1 MRRVECGKCG
11 AAMQERHAKLIRLIL
26 NNSNDYLSANKIAN
40 YLNVSNRTVRSDIKY
55 INSELVKELI
65 VSVKG
70 RGYKMNR
77 TIYSVEQ
84 LAEIVT
90 AYTNKE
96 SEILLKIG
104 YQLLMHQQP
113 MTVDQLEND
122 FDLTKSEVNDYL
134 NRIQSWCTS
143 FDINV
148 NITKK
153 KGITV
158 NGNEMNIR
166 NAILHLNQLSTKH
179 QTVEQFILNEIPEAH
194 IQMIFQ
200 IIKNNLSDYQIQ
212 TSDIRIRQL
221 LIHLI
226 IIFKRNNDND
236 ASWVVDEESQIIA
249 QHCIDE
255 INRKLAYGLSDETA
269 KLFSFFISYYFN
281 KYDLGL
287 EKVFV
292 KSYIDRMIYQMEK
305 SVGVNFTK
313 DKALRDNV
321 YSHFSRTY
329 LRIAKNVY
337 INNPLTEDIKKHYP
351 FVFNTLYETVNH
363 LSKDAKINLVEDEI
377 AFLAL
382 HFQSSIDRNEK
393 NCFNIV
399 ITCYYGL
406 GISSLLEAK
415 IANLD
420 DRIHVVDTLK
430 LENVSQYDF
439 SGVDALITTHFIDKF
454 QVPDTLQVMEV
465 SPLFSNEDANKIQSF
480 IRHKQNPVLNQDE
493 LAAIQ
498 FDVHSDKQELTEASY
513 VFEQAQIIFGDNHS
527 VSEKYIQSAL
537 EREKFSSTFI
547 GNGISIPHGDPEK
560 VLKSHVVIFKNM
572 QGFGWKQNRAKLV
585 FFLAIAEQDIPAMK
599 KIIHTIANLTEND
612 VDQLLVLEDQI
623 LRDKV
628 IQLVKE

>member
-1 MRRVECGKCG
+1 
-11 AAMQERHAKLIRLIL
+11 MQERHAKLIRLIL
-26 NNSNDYLSANKIAN
+26 NNSNDYLSANEIAN

-77 TIYSVEQ
+77 TLYSVEQ

-122 FDLTKSEVNDYL
+122 FALTRSEVNDYL
-134 NRIQSWCTS
+134 KRIQSWCTS

-148 NITKK
+148 NISKK

-393 NCFNIV
+393 NRFNIV

-420 DRIHVVDTLK
+420 DRIHVIDTLK

>member
-1 MRRVECGKCG
+1 
-11 AAMQERHAKLIRLIL
+11 MQERHAKLIRLIL
-26 NNSNDYLSANKIAN
+26 NNSNDYLSANEIAN

-77 TIYSVEQ
+77 TLYSVEQ

-122 FDLTKSEVNDYL
+122 FGLTRSEVNDYL
-134 NRIQSWCTS
+134 KRIQSWCTS

-148 NITKK
+148 NISKK

-351 FVFNTLYETVNH
+351 FVFNALYETVNH

-393 NCFNIV
+393 NRFNIV

-420 DRIHVVDTLK
+420 DRIHVIDTLK

-439 SGVDALITTHFIDKF
+439 SGVDALITTHFIDKL

>member
-1 MRRVECGKCG
+1 
-11 AAMQERHAKLIRLIL
+11 MQERHAKLIRLIL
-26 NNSNDYLSANKIAN
+26 NNSNDYLSANEIAN

-77 TIYSVEQ
+77 TLYSVEQ

-104 YQLLMHQQP
+104 CQLLMHQQP

-148 NITKK
+148 NISKK

-226 IIFKRNNDND
+226 IIFKRNNGND

-255 INRKLAYGLSDETA
+255 INRKLAYSLSDETA

-363 LSKDAKINLVEDEI
+363 LSEDAKINLVEDEI

-393 NCFNIV
+393 NRFNIV

-420 DRIHVVDTLK
+420 DRIHVIDTLK

-513 VFEQAQIIFGDNHS
+513 VFEQAQIILGENHS

>member
-1 MRRVECGKCG
+1 
-11 AAMQERHAKLIRLIL
+11 MQERHAKLIRLIL
-26 NNSNDYLSANKIAN
+26 NNSNDYLSANEIAN

-77 TIYSVEQ
+77 TLYSVEQ

-122 FDLTKSEVNDYL
+122 FGLTRSEVNDYL
-134 NRIQSWCTS
+134 KRIQSWCTS

-148 NITKK
+148 NISKK

-363 LSKDAKINLVEDEI
+363 LSKDSKINLVEDEI

-393 NCFNIV
+393 NRFNIV

-420 DRIHVVDTLK
+420 DRIHVIDTLK

-439 SGVDALITTHFIDKF
+439 SGVDALITTHFIDKL

>member
-1 MRRVECGKCG
+1 
-11 AAMQERHAKLIRLIL
+11 MQERHAKLIRLIL

-134 NRIQSWCTS
+134 NRIQSWCAS

-393 NCFNIV
+393 NCFNII

>member
-1 MRRVECGKCG
+1 
-11 AAMQERHAKLIRLIL
+11 MQERHAKLIRLIL
-26 NNSNDYLSANKIAN
+26 NNNNDYLSANEIAN

-55 INSELVKELI
+55 INSELVEELI

-77 TIYSVEQ
+77 TLYSVEQ

-90 AYTNKE
+90 AFTNKE
-96 SEILLKIG
+96 SEILLKLG

-113 MTVDQLEND
+113 MTIDQLEND

-143 FDINV
+143 FDISV

-166 NAILHLNQLSTKH
+166 NAILHLNQLSTKD

-200 IIKNNLSDYQIQ
+200 IIKSNLSDYQIQ

-226 IIFKRNNDND
+226 IIFKRNNDDD
-236 ASWVVDEESQIIA
+236 ASWVIDEESQIIA

-255 INRKLAYGLSDETA
+255 INQKLAYGLSDETA

-393 NCFNIV
+393 NRFNIV

-420 DRIHVVDTLK
+420 DRIHVIDTLK

-439 SGVDALITTHFIDKF
+439 SGVDALITTHFIDKS

-513 VFEQAQIIFGDNHS
+513 VFEQAQIIFRDKHS
-527 VSEKYIQSAL
+527 VTEKYIQSAL

-547 GNGISIPHGDPEK
+547 GKGISIPHGDPEK

-623 LRDKV
+623 LKDKV

>member
-1 MRRVECGKCG
+1 
-11 AAMQERHAKLIRLIL
+11 MQERHAKLIRLIL
-26 NNSNDYLSANKIAN
+26 NNNNDYLSANEIAN

-55 INSELVKELI
+55 INSELVEELI

-77 TIYSVEQ
+77 TLYSVEQ

-90 AYTNKE
+90 AFTNKE
-96 SEILLKIG
+96 SEILLKLG

-113 MTVDQLEND
+113 MTIDQLEND

-143 FDINV
+143 FDISV

-166 NAILHLNQLSTKH
+166 NAILHLNQLSTKD

-200 IIKNNLSDYQIQ
+200 IIKSNLSDYQIQ

-226 IIFKRNNDND
+226 IIFKRNNDDD
-236 ASWVVDEESQIIA
+236 ASWVIDEESQIIA

-255 INRKLAYGLSDETA
+255 INQKLAYGLSDETA

-305 SVGVNFTK
+305 SVGVNFTQ

-393 NCFNIV
+393 NRFNIV

-420 DRIHVVDTLK
+420 DRIYVIDTLK
-430 LENVSQYDF
+430 LEDVSQYDF
-439 SGVDALITTHFIDKF
+439 SGVDALITTYFIDKS

-513 VFEQAQIIFGDNHS
+513 VFEQAQIIFRDNHS
-527 VSEKYIQSAL
+527 VTEKYIQSAL

-547 GNGISIPHGDPEK
+547 GKGISIPHGDPEK

-623 LRDKV
+623 LKDKV

>member
-1 MRRVECGKCG
+1 
-11 AAMQERHAKLIRLIL
+11 MQERHAKLIRLIL
-26 NNSNDYLSANKIAN
+26 NNSNDYLSANEIAN

-77 TIYSVEQ
+77 TLYSVEQ

-122 FDLTKSEVNDYL
+122 FGLTRSEVNDYL
-134 NRIQSWCTS
+134 KRIQSWCTS

-148 NITKK
+148 NISKK

-393 NCFNIV
+393 NRFNIV

-406 GISSLLEAK
+406 GISSLLEVK

-420 DRIHVVDTLK
+420 DRIHVIDTLK

-439 SGVDALITTHFIDKF
+439 SGVDALITTHFIDKL

>member
-1 MRRVECGKCG
+1 
-11 AAMQERHAKLIRLIL
+11 MQETHGKLIRLIL
-26 NNSNDYLSANKIAN
+26 NNSNDYLSANEIAN

-77 TIYSVEQ
+77 TLYSVEQ

-122 FDLTKSEVNDYL
+122 FGLTRSEVNDYL
-134 NRIQSWCTS
+134 KRIQSWCTS

-148 NITKK
+148 NISKK

-393 NCFNIV
+393 NRFNIV

-420 DRIHVVDTLK
+420 DRIHVIDTLK

-439 SGVDALITTHFIDKF
+439 SGVDALITTHFIDKL

>member
-1 MRRVECGKCG
+1 
-11 AAMQERHAKLIRLIL
+11 MQERHAKLIRLIL
-26 NNSNDYLSANKIAN
+26 NNSNDYLSANEIAN

-77 TIYSVEQ
+77 TLYSVEQ

-104 YQLLMHQQP
+104 CQLLIHQQP

-122 FDLTKSEVNDYL
+122 FGLTRSEVNDYL
-134 NRIQSWCTS
+134 KRIQSWCTS

-148 NITKK
+148 NISKK

-393 NCFNIV
+393 NRFNIV

-420 DRIHVVDTLK
+420 DRIHVIDTLK

>member
-1 MRRVECGKCG
+1 
-11 AAMQERHAKLIRLIL
+11 MQERHAKLIRLIL
-26 NNSNDYLSANKIAN
+26 NNSNDYLSANEIAN

-77 TIYSVEQ
+77 TLYSVEQ

-122 FDLTKSEVNDYL
+122 FGLTRSEVNDYL
-134 NRIQSWCTS
+134 KRIQSWCTS

-148 NITKK
+148 NISKK

-393 NCFNIV
+393 NRFNIV

-420 DRIHVVDTLK
+420 DRIHVIDTLK

-439 SGVDALITTHFIDKF
+439 SGVDALITTHFIDKL

-547 GNGISIPHGDPEK
+547 GNGISIPHGDREK

>member
-1 MRRVECGKCG
+1 
-11 AAMQERHAKLIRLIL
+11 MQERHAKLIRLIL
-26 NNSNDYLSANKIAN
+26 NNSNDYLSANEIAN

-77 TIYSVEQ
+77 TLYSVEQ

-122 FDLTKSEVNDYL
+122 FALTRSEVNDYL
-134 NRIQSWCTS
+134 KRIQSWCTS

-148 NITKK
+148 NISKK

-393 NCFNIV
+393 NRFNIV

-420 DRIHVVDTLK
+420 DRIHVIDTLK

-612 VDQLLVLEDQI
+612 VNQLLVLEDQI

>member
-1 MRRVECGKCG
+1 
-11 AAMQERHAKLIRLIL
+11 MQERHAKLIRLIL
-26 NNSNDYLSANKIAN
+26 NNSNDYLSANEIAN

-77 TIYSVEQ
+77 TLYSVEQ

-104 YQLLMHQQP
+104 CQLLIHQQP

-122 FDLTKSEVNDYL
+122 FGLTRSEVNDYL
-134 NRIQSWCTS
+134 KRIQSWCTS

-148 NITKK
+148 NISKK

-226 IIFKRNNDND
+226 IIFKRNND

-393 NCFNIV
+393 NRFNIV

-420 DRIHVVDTLK
+420 DRIHVIDTLK

>member
-1 MRRVECGKCG
+1 
-11 AAMQERHAKLIRLIL
+11 MQERHAKLIRLIL
-26 NNSNDYLSANKIAN
+26 NNSNDYLSANEIAN

-77 TIYSVEQ
+77 TLYSVEQ

-122 FDLTKSEVNDYL
+122 FGLTRSEVNDYL
-134 NRIQSWCTS
+134 KRIQSWCTS

-148 NITKK
+148 NISKK

-351 FVFNTLYETVNH
+351 FIFNTLYETVNH

-393 NCFNIV
+393 NRFNIV

-420 DRIHVVDTLK
+420 DRIHVIDTLK

>member
-1 MRRVECGKCG
+1 
-11 AAMQERHAKLIRLIL
+11 MQERHAKLIRLIL
-26 NNSNDYLSANKIAN
+26 NNSNDYLSANEIAN

-77 TIYSVEQ
+77 TLYSVEQ

-122 FDLTKSEVNDYL
+122 FALTRSEVNDYL
-134 NRIQSWCTS
+134 KRIQSWCTS

-148 NITKK
+148 NISKK

-363 LSKDAKINLVEDEI
+363 LSKNAKINLVEDEI

-393 NCFNIV
+393 NRFNIV

-420 DRIHVVDTLK
+420 DRIHVIDTLK

>member
-1 MRRVECGKCG
+1 
-11 AAMQERHAKLIRLIL
+11 MQERHAKLIRLIL
-26 NNSNDYLSANKIAN
+26 NNNNDYLSANEIAN

-55 INSELVKELI
+55 INSELVEELI

-77 TIYSVEQ
+77 TLYSVEQ
-84 LAEIVT
+84 LTEIVT
-90 AYTNKE
+90 AFTNKE
-96 SEILLKIG
+96 SEILLKLG

-113 MTVDQLEND
+113 MTIDQLEND

-143 FDINV
+143 FDISV

-166 NAILHLNQLSTKH
+166 NAILHLNQLSTKD

-200 IIKNNLSDYQIQ
+200 IIKSNLSDYQIQ

-226 IIFKRNNDND
+226 IIFKRNNDDD
-236 ASWVVDEESQIIA
+236 ASWVIDEESQIIA

-255 INRKLAYGLSDETA
+255 INQKLAYGLSDETA

-305 SVGVNFTK
+305 SVGVNFTQ

-393 NCFNIV
+393 NRFNIV

-420 DRIHVVDTLK
+420 DRIYVIDTLK
-430 LENVSQYDF
+430 LEDVSQYDF
-439 SGVDALITTHFIDKF
+439 SGVDALITTHFVDKS

-513 VFEQAQIIFGDNHS
+513 VFEQAQIIFRDNQS
-527 VSEKYIQSAL
+527 VTEKYIQSAL

-547 GNGISIPHGDPEK
+547 GKGISIPHGDPEK

-585 FFLAIAEQDIPAMK
+585 FFLAIAEQDIPTMK

-623 LRDKV
+623 LKDKV

>member
-1 MRRVECGKCG
+1 
-11 AAMQERHAKLIRLIL
+11 MQERHAKLIRLIL
-26 NNSNDYLSANKIAN
+26 NNSNDYLSANEIAN

-77 TIYSVEQ
+77 TLYSVEQ

-104 YQLLMHQQP
+104 CQLLIHQQP

-122 FDLTKSEVNDYL
+122 FGLTRSEVNDYL
-134 NRIQSWCTS
+134 KRIQSWCTS

-148 NITKK
+148 NISKK

-393 NCFNIV
+393 NRFNIV

-420 DRIHVVDTLK
+420 DRIHVIDTLK

-498 FDVHSDKQELTEASY
+498 FDVHSDKQELAEASY

>member
-1 MRRVECGKCG
+1 
-11 AAMQERHAKLIRLIL
+11 MQERHAKLIRLIL
-26 NNSNDYLSANKIAN
+26 NNSNDYLSANEIAN

-77 TIYSVEQ
+77 TLYSVEQ

-122 FDLTKSEVNDYL
+122 FGLTRSEVNDYL
-134 NRIQSWCTS
+134 KRIQSWCTS

-148 NITKK
+148 NISKK

-393 NCFNIV
+393 NRFNIV

-420 DRIHVVDTLK
+420 DRIHVIDTLK

-547 GNGISIPHGDPEK
+547 GNGISIPHGDREK

>member
-1 MRRVECGKCG
+1 
-11 AAMQERHAKLIRLIL
+11 MQERHAKLIRLIL
-26 NNSNDYLSANKIAN
+26 NNSNDYLSANEIAN

-65 VSVKG
+65 ASVKG

-77 TIYSVEQ
+77 TLYSVEQ

-122 FDLTKSEVNDYL
+122 FALTRSEVNDYL
-134 NRIQSWCTS
+134 KRIQSWCTS

-148 NITKK
+148 NISKK

-393 NCFNIV
+393 NRFNIV

-420 DRIHVVDTLK
+420 DRIHVIDTLK

>member
-1 MRRVECGKCG
+1 
-11 AAMQERHAKLIRLIL
+11 
-26 NNSNDYLSANKIAN
+26 
-40 YLNVSNRTVRSDIKY
+40 
-55 INSELVKELI
+55 
-65 VSVKG
+65 
-70 RGYKMNR
+70 
-77 TIYSVEQ
+77 
-84 LAEIVT
+84 
-90 AYTNKE
+90 
-96 SEILLKIG
+96 
-104 YQLLMHQQP
+104 
-113 MTVDQLEND
+113 
-122 FDLTKSEVNDYL
+122 
-134 NRIQSWCTS
+134 
-143 FDINV
+143 
-148 NITKK
+148 
-153 KGITV
+153 
-158 NGNEMNIR
+158 
-166 NAILHLNQLSTKH
+166 
-179 QTVEQFILNEIPEAH
+179 
-194 IQMIFQ
+194 
-200 IIKNNLSDYQIQ
+200 
-212 TSDIRIRQL
+212 
-221 LIHLI
+221 
-226 IIFKRNNDND
+226 
-236 ASWVVDEESQIIA
+236 
-249 QHCIDE
+249 
-255 INRKLAYGLSDETA
+255 
-269 KLFSFFISYYFN
+269 
-281 KYDLGL
+281 L

-393 NCFNIV
+393 NRFNIV

-420 DRIHVVDTLK
+420 DRIYVIDTLK
-430 LENVSQYDF
+430 LEDVSQYDF
-439 SGVDALITTHFIDKF
+439 SGVDALITTYFIDKS

-513 VFEQAQIIFGDNHS
+513 VFEQAQIIFRDNHS
-527 VSEKYIQSAL
+527 VTEKYIQSAL

-547 GNGISIPHGDPEK
+547 GKGISIPHGDPEK

-623 LRDKV
+623 LKDKV

>member
-1 MRRVECGKCG
+1 
-11 AAMQERHAKLIRLIL
+11 MQERHAKLIRLIL
-26 NNSNDYLSANKIAN
+26 NNNNDYLSANEIAN

-55 INSELVKELI
+55 INSELVEELI

-77 TIYSVEQ
+77 TLYSVEQ
-84 LAEIVT
+84 LTEIVT
-90 AYTNKE
+90 AFTNKE
-96 SEILLKIG
+96 SEILLKLG

-113 MTVDQLEND
+113 MTIDQLEND

-143 FDINV
+143 FDISV

-166 NAILHLNQLSTKH
+166 NAILHLNQLSTKD

-200 IIKNNLSDYQIQ
+200 IIKSNLSDYQIQ

-226 IIFKRNNDND
+226 IIFKRNNDDD
-236 ASWVVDEESQIIA
+236 ASWVIDEESQIIA

-255 INRKLAYGLSDETA
+255 INQKLAYGLSDETA

-305 SVGVNFTK
+305 SVGVNFTQ

-393 NCFNIV
+393 NRFNIV

-420 DRIHVVDTLK
+420 DRIYVIDTLK
-430 LENVSQYDF
+430 LEDVSQYDF
-439 SGVDALITTHFIDKF
+439 SGVDSLITTHFVDKS

-493 LAAIQ
+493 LATIQ

-513 VFEQAQIIFGDNHS
+513 VFEQAQIIFRDNHS
-527 VSEKYIQSAL
+527 VTEKYIQSAL

-547 GNGISIPHGDPEK
+547 GKGISIPHGDPEK

-623 LRDKV
+623 LKDKV

>member
-1 MRRVECGKCG
+1 
-11 AAMQERHAKLIRLIL
+11 MQERHAKLIRLIL
-26 NNSNDYLSANKIAN
+26 NNSNDYLSANEIAN

-70 RGYKMNR
+70 RGYKMNC
-77 TIYSVEQ
+77 TLYSVEQ

-122 FDLTKSEVNDYL
+122 FALTRSEVNDYL
-134 NRIQSWCTS
+134 KRIQSWCTS

-148 NITKK
+148 NISKK

-393 NCFNIV
+393 NRFNIV

-420 DRIHVVDTLK
+420 DRIHVIDTLK

-439 SGVDALITTHFIDKF
+439 SGVDALITTHFIDEF

-612 VDQLLVLEDQI
+612 VDQLLVLEDQT

>member
-1 MRRVECGKCG
+1 
-11 AAMQERHAKLIRLIL
+11 MQERHAKLIRLIL

-134 NRIQSWCTS
+134 NRIQSWCAS

-393 NCFNIV
+393 NRFNIV

>member
-1 MRRVECGKCG
+1 
-11 AAMQERHAKLIRLIL
+11 MQERHAKLIRLIL
-26 NNSNDYLSANKIAN
+26 NNSNDYLSANEIAN

-77 TIYSVEQ
+77 TLYSVEQ

-104 YQLLMHQQP
+104 CQLLMHQQP

-122 FDLTKSEVNDYL
+122 FGLTRSEVNDYL

-148 NITKK
+148 NISKK

-179 QTVEQFILNEIPEAH
+179 QTVELFILNEIPEAH

-393 NCFNIV
+393 NRFNIV

-420 DRIHVVDTLK
+420 DRIHVIDTLK

>member
-1 MRRVECGKCG
+1 
-11 AAMQERHAKLIRLIL
+11 MQERHAKLIRLIL
-26 NNSNDYLSANKIAN
+26 NNSNDYLSANEIAN

-77 TIYSVEQ
+77 TLYSVEQ

-96 SEILLKIG
+96 SEMLLKIG

-113 MTVDQLEND
+113 MTVDRLEND
-122 FDLTKSEVNDYL
+122 FGLTRSEVNDYL
-134 NRIQSWCTS
+134 KRIQSWCTS

-148 NITKK
+148 NISKK

-351 FVFNTLYETVNH
+351 FVFNALYETVNH

-393 NCFNIV
+393 NRFNIV

-420 DRIHVVDTLK
+420 DRIHVIDTLK

>member
-1 MRRVECGKCG
+1 
-11 AAMQERHAKLIRLIL
+11 MQERHAKLIRLIL
-26 NNSNDYLSANKIAN
+26 NNSNDYLSANEIAN

-77 TIYSVEQ
+77 TLYSVKQ

-122 FDLTKSEVNDYL
+122 FGLTRSEVNDYL
-134 NRIQSWCTS
+134 KRIQSWCTS

-148 NITKK
+148 NISKK

-393 NCFNIV
+393 NRFNIV

-420 DRIHVVDTLK
+420 DRIHVIDTLK

>member
-1 MRRVECGKCG
+1 
-11 AAMQERHAKLIRLIL
+11 MQERHAKLIRLIL
-26 NNSNDYLSANKIAN
+26 NNNNDYLSANEIAN

-55 INSELVKELI
+55 INSELVEELI

-77 TIYSVEQ
+77 TLYSVEQ

-90 AYTNKE
+90 AFTNKE
-96 SEILLKIG
+96 SEILLKLG

-113 MTVDQLEND
+113 MTIDQLEND

-143 FDINV
+143 FDISV

-166 NAILHLNQLSTKH
+166 NAILHLNQLSTKD

-200 IIKNNLSDYQIQ
+200 IIKSNLSDYQIQ

-226 IIFKRNNDND
+226 IIFKRNNDDD
-236 ASWVVDEESQIIA
+236 ASWVIDEESQIIA

-255 INRKLAYGLSDETA
+255 INQKLAYGLSDETA

-305 SVGVNFTK
+305 SVGVNFTQ

-393 NCFNIV
+393 NRFNIV

-420 DRIHVVDTLK
+420 DRIYVIDTLK
-430 LENVSQYDF
+430 LEDVSQYDF
-439 SGVDALITTHFIDKF
+439 SGVDALITTHFIDKS

-513 VFEQAQIIFGDNHS
+513 VFEQAQIIFRDNHS
-527 VSEKYIQSAL
+527 VTEKYIQSAL

-547 GNGISIPHGDPEK
+547 GKGISIPHGDPEK

-623 LRDKV
+623 LKDKV

>member
-1 MRRVECGKCG
+1 
-11 AAMQERHAKLIRLIL
+11 MQERHAKLIRLIL
-26 NNSNDYLSANKIAN
+26 NNSNDYLSANEIAN

-77 TIYSVEQ
+77 TLYSVEQ

-122 FDLTKSEVNDYL
+122 FGLTKSEVNDYL
-134 NRIQSWCTS
+134 KRIQSWCTS

-148 NITKK
+148 NISKK

-393 NCFNIV
+393 NRFNIV

-420 DRIHVVDTLK
+420 DRIHVIDTLK

-527 VSEKYIQSAL
+527 VSEKYIQSSL

>member
-1 MRRVECGKCG
+1 
-11 AAMQERHAKLIRLIL
+11 MQERHAKLIRLIL
-26 NNSNDYLSANKIAN
+26 NNSNDYLSANEIAN

-77 TIYSVEQ
+77 TLYSVEQ

-122 FDLTKSEVNDYL
+122 FGLTRSEVNDYL
-134 NRIQSWCTS
+134 KRIQSWCTS

-148 NITKK
+148 NISKK

-393 NCFNIV
+393 NRFNIV

-420 DRIHVVDTLK
+420 DRIHVIDTLK

-498 FDVHSDKQELTEASY
+498 FDVHSDEQELTEASY

>member
-1 MRRVECGKCG
+1 
-11 AAMQERHAKLIRLIL
+11 MQERHAKLIRLIL
-26 NNSNDYLSANKIAN
+26 NNSNDYLSANEIAN

-77 TIYSVEQ
+77 TLYSVEQ

-122 FDLTKSEVNDYL
+122 FGLTRSEVNDYL
-134 NRIQSWCTS
+134 KRIQSWCTS

-148 NITKK
+148 NISKK

-393 NCFNIV
+393 NRFNIV

-420 DRIHVVDTLK
+420 DRIHVIDTLK

-439 SGVDALITTHFIDKF
+439 SGVDALITTHFIDKL

-612 VDQLLVLEDQI
+612 VDQLLVLEAQI

>member
-1 MRRVECGKCG
+1 
-11 AAMQERHAKLIRLIL
+11 MQERHAKLIRLIL
-26 NNSNDYLSANKIAN
+26 NNSNDYLSANEIAN

-77 TIYSVEQ
+77 TLYSVEQ

-122 FDLTKSEVNDYL
+122 FGLTRSEVNDYL
-134 NRIQSWCTS
+134 KRIQSWCTS

-148 NITKK
+148 NISKK

-255 INRKLAYGLSDETA
+255 INRKLAYSLSDETA

-393 NCFNIV
+393 NRFNIV

-420 DRIHVVDTLK
+420 DRIHVIDTLK

-513 VFEQAQIIFGDNHS
+513 VFEQAQIILGENHS

>member
-1 MRRVECGKCG
+1 
-11 AAMQERHAKLIRLIL
+11 MQERHAKLIRLIL
-26 NNSNDYLSANKIAN
+26 NNSNDYLSANEIAN

-77 TIYSVEQ
+77 TLYSVEQ

-90 AYTNKE
+90 AYTNKK

-122 FDLTKSEVNDYL
+122 FGLTRSEVNDYL
-134 NRIQSWCTS
+134 KRIQSWCTS

-148 NITKK
+148 NISKK

-393 NCFNIV
+393 NRFNIV

-420 DRIHVVDTLK
+420 DRIHVIDTLK